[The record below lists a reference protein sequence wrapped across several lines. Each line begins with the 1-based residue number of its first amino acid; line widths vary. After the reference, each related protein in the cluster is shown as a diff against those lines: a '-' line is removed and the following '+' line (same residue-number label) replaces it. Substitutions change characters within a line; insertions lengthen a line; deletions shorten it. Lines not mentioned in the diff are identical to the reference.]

1 MESFIAVKV
10 AISRENVCEMKFS
23 ETPYSITKEY
33 EEKLRTKM
41 AVFRREMKATKT
53 LLLTM
58 VTTLGVMQ
66 GLHSGIVH
74 NEVVMDDLF
83 L

>member
-1 MESFIAVKV
+1 MESFAAVKA

-58 VTTLGVMQ
+58 VTTFGVMQ

>member
-1 MESFIAVKV
+1 
-10 AISRENVCEMKFS
+10 
-23 ETPYSITKEY
+23 
-33 EEKLRTKM
+33 M

-58 VTTLGVMQ
+58 VTTFGVMQ

>member
-1 MESFIAVKV
+1 MESFVAVKV

-58 VTTLGVMQ
+58 VTTFGVMQ

>member
-1 MESFIAVKV
+1 MESFVAVKV
-10 AISRENVCEMKFS
+10 AISRENVCEMKIS

-58 VTTLGVMQ
+58 VTTFGVMQ

>member
-58 VTTLGVMQ
+58 VTTFGVMQ

-74 NEVVMDDLF
+74 NEVVIDDLF

>member
-1 MESFIAVKV
+1 
-10 AISRENVCEMKFS
+10 MKFS
-23 ETPYSITKEY
+23 ETPYPITKEY

-58 VTTLGVMQ
+58 VTTFGVMQ

>member
-1 MESFIAVKV
+1 MESFVAVKV

-41 AVFRREMKATKT
+41 AVCRREMKATKT

-58 VTTLGVMQ
+58 VTTFGVMQ

>member
-1 MESFIAVKV
+1 MESFVAVKV

-41 AVFRREMKATKT
+41 AVFRQEMKATKT

-58 VTTLGVMQ
+58 VTTFGVMQ

>member
-58 VTTLGVMQ
+58 VTTFGVMQ

>member
-1 MESFIAVKV
+1 MLIDRADRV
-10 AISRENVCEMKFS
+10 INVCEMKFS

-58 VTTLGVMQ
+58 VTTFGVMQ

>member
-1 MESFIAVKV
+1 MGSFVAAKV

-58 VTTLGVMQ
+58 VTTFGVMQ

>member
-1 MESFIAVKV
+1 MGSFIAVKV

-58 VTTLGVMQ
+58 VTTFGVMQ

>member
-1 MESFIAVKV
+1 MGSFVAVKV

-58 VTTLGVMQ
+58 VTTFGVMQ

>member
-1 MESFIAVKV
+1 MESFVAVKV

-23 ETPYSITKEY
+23 ETPYPITKEY

-58 VTTLGVMQ
+58 VTTFGVMQ